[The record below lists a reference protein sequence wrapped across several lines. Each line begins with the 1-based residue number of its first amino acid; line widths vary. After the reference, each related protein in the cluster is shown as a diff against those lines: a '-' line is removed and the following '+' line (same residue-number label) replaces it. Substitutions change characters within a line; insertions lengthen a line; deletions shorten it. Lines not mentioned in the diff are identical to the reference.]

1 MNGKLLKKVKMNI
14 SIRPCSNPSY
24 TAKKTFFIADIDI
37 PIMQYENEDEDS
49 NIIVFDDY
57 ITLHSDV
64 INMSQMFLQDA
75 ISNEIERME
84 EFKQDLSSVLN
95 IIDVAKAYLFTCRN
109 VNVQEDCLKR
119 ISSYVYSYD
128 TLETAKKMIQSSQ
141 HLELIYY
148 TADIKE

>member
-1 MNGKLLKKVKMNI
+1 MNI

-49 NIIVFDDY
+49 NIIEIDDY
-57 ITLHSDV
+57 ITLCNDT
-64 INMSQMFLQDA
+64 INMAQMFILDA
-75 ISNEIERME
+75 ISNEIEMME
-84 EFKQDLSSVLN
+84 EFKHDLSSVFN
-95 IIDVAKAYLFTCRN
+95 IIDVAKAYLFTRRN
-109 VNVQEDCLKR
+109 VDVQEDCLKH

-128 TLETAKKMIQSSQ
+128 TLETAKKMIQHGH

-148 TADIKE
+148 TVDIKE